1 MEVPRWN
8 NIKMILKFGG
18 GKDCERTIER
28 DHGGCA
34 VYGCACESIPRGRRD
49 IGVER
54 PFSGRIDYGGVG
66 VVDSLWHPREDSLA
80 ERDYAERT
88 KTVRED
94 SELEGSG
101 RWERI

>member
-1 MEVPRWN
+1 M
-8 NIKMILKFGG
+8 
-18 GKDCERTIER
+18 
-28 DHGGCA
+28 
-34 VYGCACESIPRGRRD
+34 
-49 IGVER
+49 ER